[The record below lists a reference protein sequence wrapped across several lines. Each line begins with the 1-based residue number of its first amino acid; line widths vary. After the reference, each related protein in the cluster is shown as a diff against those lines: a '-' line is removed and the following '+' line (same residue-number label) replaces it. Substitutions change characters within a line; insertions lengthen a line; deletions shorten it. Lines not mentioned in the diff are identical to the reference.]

1 MNGKAIK
8 PDVSEALDLHIGT
21 AGLPVGHLLYVSQG
35 RRELSQF
42 VYDQRWL
49 THPDH
54 FEISPDLPLHSGY
67 QTRRAPRGVDSV
79 FHFALAD
86 TEPDAWGRRV
96 IDRAH
101 AKLRRTQPDLRPL
114 NELDY
119 LCAVDDFSRV
129 GALRLCRSGRYL
141 RTEEDGRR
149 TTPPFIE
156 LERIADATRALEA
169 GTDTAADLRYL
180 QGKGTSLGGMRPK
193 CTVLDENGR
202 LAIGKFPS
210 IGDTINVT
218 RAEVLALRLA
228 RTAGIDAAGA
238 RCVMVGETPVALIE
252 RFDRTGDDLRIPYL
266 SAASMLQAS
275 RDNEHAYT
283 EIVDAMRQYGAR
295 PFDDARELWRR
306 LVFNLLVTNTDDHLQ
321 NLGFLYDGNRRWRLA
336 PAFDVNPMPGKLRES
351 KTWLTEDTG
360 PIDSIGMLLDAC
372 GHFSLTREQALHV
385 LSVVFDA
392 VQSWRRV
399 GQLADIGLTVRE
411 LDDLEDAFEHPQTEQ
426 ARRYLGRPVR
436 RGTGER

>member
-1 MNGKAIK
+1 
-8 PDVSEALDLHIGT
+8 
-21 AGLPVGHLLYVSQG
+21 
-35 RRELSQF
+35 
-42 VYDQRWL
+42 
-49 THPDH
+49 
-54 FEISPDLPLHSGY
+54 
-67 QTRRAPRGVDSV
+67 
-79 FHFALAD
+79 
-86 TEPDAWGRRV
+86 
-96 IDRAH
+96 
-101 AKLRRTQPDLRPL
+101 
-114 NELDY
+114 
-119 LCAVDDFSRV
+119 
-129 GALRLCRSGRYL
+129 
-141 RTEEDGRR
+141 
-149 TTPPFIE
+149 
-156 LERIADATRALEA
+156 
-169 GTDTAADLRYL
+169 
-180 QGKGTSLGGMRPK
+180 MRPK

-228 RTAGIDAAGA
+228 RMAGIDAAGA
-238 RCVMVGETPVALIE
+238 RCVTVGETPVALIE

-275 RDNEHAYT
+275 RDDEHAYT
-283 EIVDAMRQYGAR
+283 EIVDAMRQHGAR
-295 PFDDARELWRR
+295 PLDDARELWRR
-306 LVFNLLVTNTDDHLQ
+306 LVFNLLITNTDDHLQ

-372 GHFSLTREQALHV
+372 SHFSLTRDQALDV
-385 LSVVFDA
+385 LGGVFDA

-411 LDDLEDAFEHPQTEQ
+411 LDDLEDAFEHPQTEL

-436 RGTGER
+436 PATRER